1 MTKTAIHPCF
11 LSDLYH
17 VLSAPR
23 RCYAIQ
29 LLAQMEDQPVSVR
42 DLSREIT
49 AVEQGVCSDHATG
62 EPYRNVYNALSQTH
76 LSTMADVGL
85 VDYNQK
91 RQQVTSNEQLLMAA
105 TITKLNRV
113 VCLFSLS

>member
-1 MTKTAIHPCF
+1 MTEPTVLPCF

-29 LLAQMEDQPVSVR
+29 LLAEKDDEPVAVR
-42 DLSREIT
+42 DLSREI
-49 AVEQGVCSDHATG
+49 AAIEQGVCSEHATG

-76 LSTMADVGL
+76 LSTMADIGL
-85 VDYNQK
+85 LKYNQR
-91 RQQVTSNEQLLMAA
+91 RQQVTPNQQLLIADTLA
-105 TITKLNRV
+105 RFNRMV
-113 VCLFSLS
+113 YFQILI

>member
-1 MTKTAIHPCF
+1 MTEPTVLPCF

-29 LLAQMEDQPVSVR
+29 LLAQKDDEPVAVR
-42 DLSREIT
+42 TLSREI
-49 AVEQGVCSDHATG
+49 AGIEQGVCSEHATG

-85 VDYNQK
+85 LDYSHR
-91 RQQVTSNEQLLMAA
+91 RQQVTPKHQLLTAA
-105 TITKLNRV
+105 TIIDLNRLIYLLH
-113 VCLFSLS
+113 LF